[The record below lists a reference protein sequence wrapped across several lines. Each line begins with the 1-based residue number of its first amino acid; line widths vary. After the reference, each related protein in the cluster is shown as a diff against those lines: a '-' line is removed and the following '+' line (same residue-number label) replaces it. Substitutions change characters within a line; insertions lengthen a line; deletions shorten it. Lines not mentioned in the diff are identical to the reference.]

1 MSGKYDPTR
10 ISTHEL
16 NKAEVRRRVKAI
28 ARTTMTE
35 EWEWGLEPHN
45 RTRLPEQVSNL
56 ATYTDILFSTEITL
70 MSAPYSAHEVTR
82 FFWLAEVCP
91 AKD

>member
-1 MSGKYDPTR
+1 MPEVSPLQNRVHKICHMSGQYDPTR

-16 NKAEVRRRVKAI
+16 NKAEIRRRVKAI
-28 ARTTMTE
+28 ARTLMTE

-56 ATYTDILFSTEITL
+56 ATYTEILFSTEITL
-70 MSAPYSAHEVTR
+70 MPAP
-82 FFWLAEVCP
+82 
-91 AKD
+91 